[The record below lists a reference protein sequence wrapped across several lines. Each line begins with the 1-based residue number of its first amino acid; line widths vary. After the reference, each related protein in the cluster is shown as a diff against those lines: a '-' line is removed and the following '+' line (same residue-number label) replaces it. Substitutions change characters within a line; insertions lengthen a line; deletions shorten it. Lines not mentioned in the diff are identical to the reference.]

1 MKNNIGS
8 SVLTIIA
15 VLAIVF
21 TAFSGLYTIQPG
33 QVGFEKKF
41 WKIDSELQYEGLHF
55 KIPWITS
62 VIKTNTRNIIMTS
75 QQTAASKD
83 LQDVTTQ
90 ISVNFS
96 ISPDKAI
103 ELYSTVGRE
112 SQIKQDIVWKA
123 IQEAVKQATSKFTAT
138 ESITKRSEVSDLIV
152 SSLDVKLKKRGLNIN
167 QVDILDFS
175 FYKTFNEAIEAKVTA
190 EQEALKAK
198 ANLERVK
205 FEAQQEIEKAKAEA
219 EKIKIQAEAITKEG
233 WAEYVKLQWIQKWD
247 GKLPTTALSDGTDIL
262 MQLK

>member
-41 WKIDSELQYEGLHF
+41 WKIDTNLKFEWLHF

-83 LQDVTTQ
+83 LQDVTTK

-96 ISPDKAI
+96 ISADKAV

-112 SQIKQDIVWKA
+112 WQIKQDIVW
-123 IQEAVKQATSKFTAT
+123 
-138 ESITKRSEVSDLIV
+138 
-152 SSLDVKLKKRGLNIN
+152 
-167 QVDILDFS
+167 
-175 FYKTFNEAIEAKVTA
+175 
-190 EQEALKAK
+190 
-198 ANLERVK
+198 
-205 FEAQQEIEKAKAEA
+205 
-219 EKIKIQAEAITKEG
+219 
-233 WAEYVKLQWIQKWD
+233 
-247 GKLPTTALSDGTDIL
+247 
-262 MQLK
+262 